1 MTPLLPSDRLRDEA
15 RAFEFLQWI
24 RLWIRERLVSA
35 NGSGQDVLQLLDEGL
50 DIHHSGSL
58 AFAPQDIASAGTS
71 TSGREELLVHFM
83 GLQGASSPLPSY
95 LVDPLQRSDE
105 RWAPLRAFYRL
116 FENRVYRIL
125 AMGLILR
132 SPTIRA
138 ELGSSDALQ
147 RHLDQWTGCPTPGS
161 RSRRLG
167 GLSQLVP
174 HARSAKG
181 LERFLSRQLGIS
193 RIELD
198 DAATAWLP
206 NPAPAGFDEASRL
219 DGSVAA
225 GSEIA
230 VGGDRVE
237 IRIGP
242 LRWEQYRIW
251 ARDPASIRTTIR
263 DLVEDFLPRP
273 MQWEA
278 VAILD
283 PTTLPVECGRSLGD
297 GSPESQACL
306 GGCAWLGE
314 MEPEPAVL
322 SLS

>member
-1 MTPLLPSDRLRDEA
+1 MNPLLPLDRLRDEA

-24 RLWIRERLVSA
+24 RLWIRTRRSSKDGA
-35 NGSGQDVLQLLDEGL
+35 GQDVLQLLDEGL

-58 AFAPQDIASAGTS
+58 AFAPQDISSAGIS
-71 TSGREELLVHFM
+71 ASGREELQVHFL

-116 FENRVYRIL
+116 FENRIYRIL

-132 SPTIRA
+132 SPAIRA
-138 ELGSSDALQ
+138 ELGTSDTLQ
-147 RHLDQWTGCPTPGS
+147 KHLDQWAGCGAAS
-161 RSRRLG
+161 ARSRRLG

-174 HARSAKG
+174 HARSAIG
-181 LERFLSRQLGIS
+181 LDRFLSRQLGIS

-198 DAATAWLP
+198 DSATAWVP
-206 NPAPAGFDEASRL
+206 NPAPAGFDGTSRL

-225 GSEIA
+225 GSEIP

-251 ARDPASIRTTIR
+251 ARDPASIRTTMGE
-263 DLVEDFLPRP
+263 LLGDFLPRP
-273 MQWEA
+273 VQWEA

-283 PTTLPVECGRSLGD
+283 PLTLPVECGRSLGD
-297 GSPESQACL
+297 GNSEAQACL
-306 GGCAWLGE
+306 GAAAWLGE
-314 MEPEPAVL
+314 MDPEPTEL

>member
-1 MTPLLPSDRLRDEA
+1 MSPRFPADRLRDEA

-24 RLWIRERLVSA
+24 RLWIRERLASA
-35 NGSGQDVLQLLDEGL
+35 DGSGKDVLQLLDEGL

-58 AFAPQDIASAGTS
+58 AFAPQDIAAAGTS

-132 SPTIRA
+132 SPAIRA

-147 RHLDQWTGCPTPGS
+147 KHLDRWTGCGDPEA

-174 HARSAKG
+174 HARSARG
-181 LERFLSRQLGIS
+181 LERFLSRQLGIG

-198 DAATAWLP
+198 AAATAWVP
-206 NPAPAGFDEASRL
+206 NPSPARFDGTSSL

-225 GSEIA
+225 GSEIP

-251 ARDPASIRTTIR
+251 AGDPATIR
-263 DLVEDFLPRP
+263 ATIGGLMDDFLPRP

-278 VAILD
+278 LAILD
-283 PTTLPVECGRSLGD
+283 PSTLPVECGRSLGD
-297 GSPESQACL
+297 GEPESQACL
-306 GGCAWLGE
+306 GRTAWLGE
-314 MEPEPAVL
+314 TNAEPAIL

>member
-1 MTPLLPSDRLRDEA
+1 
-15 RAFEFLQWI
+15 
-24 RLWIRERLVSA
+24 
-35 NGSGQDVLQLLDEGL
+35 
-50 DIHHSGSL
+50 
-58 AFAPQDIASAGTS
+58 
-71 TSGREELLVHFM
+71 
-83 GLQGASSPLPSY
+83 LPSY

-132 SPTIRA
+132 SPAIRA
-138 ELGSSDALQ
+138 ELGSSDPLQ
-147 RHLDQWTGCPTPGS
+147 RHLDQWTGCQAVGT

-181 LERFLSRQLGIS
+181 LERFLSRQLGIG

-198 DAATAWLP
+198 DKATAWVP
-206 NPAPAGFDEASRL
+206 NPSPAGFDGTSRL

-225 GSEIA
+225 GSEIP
-230 VGGDRVE
+230 VGGDLVE

-251 ARDPASIRTTIR
+251 ARDPASIRTTMHE
-263 DLVEDFLPRP
+263 LLGDFLPRP
-273 MQWEA
+273 LQWEA

-283 PTTLPVECGRSLGD
+283 PATLPAECGRSLGD
-297 GSPESQACL
+297 GNPEFQARL
-306 GGCAWLGE
+306 GSTGWLGE
-314 MEPEPAVL
+314 MDPEPAVL

>member
-1 MTPLLPSDRLRDEA
+1 MNPTRPSDRLRGEA

-24 RLWIRERLVSA
+24 RLWIRQRLDS
-35 NGSGQDVLQLLDEGL
+35 GSGSDRDILQLLDEGL

-58 AFAPQDIASAGTS
+58 AFAPQDIDSAGS
-71 TSGREELLVHFM
+71 SASGREELLVHFM

-125 AMGLILR
+125 AVGLILR
-132 SPTIRA
+132 SPAIRA

-147 RHLDQWTGCPTPGS
+147 RQLDQWTGCAVPGA

-174 HARSAKG
+174 HARSARG
-181 LERFLSRQLGIS
+181 LERFLSRQLGIA

-198 DAATAWLP
+198 DTATAWVP
-206 NPAPAGFDEASRL
+206 NPAPAGFDGTSRL

-225 GSEIA
+225 GSEIP

-251 ARDPASIRTTIR
+251 ARDPGSIRATMR
-263 DLVEDFLPRP
+263 ELVEDFLPRP

-283 PTTLPVECGRSLGD
+283 PSTLPAECGRSLGD
-297 GSPESQACL
+297 GDPESQARL
-306 GGCAWLGE
+306 GGAGWLGE
-314 MEPEPAVL
+314 LDPEPAVL
-322 SLS
+322 SLT